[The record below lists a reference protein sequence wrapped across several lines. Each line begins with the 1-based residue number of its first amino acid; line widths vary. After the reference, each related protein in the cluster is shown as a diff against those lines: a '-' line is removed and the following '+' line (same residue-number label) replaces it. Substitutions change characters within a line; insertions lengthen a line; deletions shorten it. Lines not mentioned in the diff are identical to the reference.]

1 MAFLSPEEQ
10 LERIRHASVDLVSEE
25 ELLKKLKKSF
35 EKNQPLRIKL
45 GMDPSRPD
53 LHLGHYVVLNKMRI
67 FQELGHHIIFL
78 IGDFTAMIGDP
89 TGKNETRP
97 ALSKEEVVENS
108 KTYAKQVFKILDP
121 EKTEI
126 AYNSTWMEKF
136 NATDFIKLA
145 GHYTVARMIERD
157 DFTKRFSNNQPISL
171 HEFLY
176 PLVQGY
182 DSVALKSDIELGGS
196 DQRFNLLVGRDLQKA
211 YGQEP
216 QCILTMPILEGLDG
230 VQKMS
235 KSLDNYIGL
244 EDTPKDM
251 FGKSMRVSDELMI
264 RYYELLTD
272 FTQDD
277 LEKLKSDLASGALH
291 PRNAEV
297 NLAKLI
303 VARFYDQST
312 ADAAEAEFNEI
323 FVNKGLPDEIPESK
337 MEARSESIPLPNLL
351 SELGMTA
358 SNGEARR
365 LIKGGGVKIDGEKV
379 DDEKYSMELSSG
391 LDVVIRAGKKKFLRL
406 IVE

>member
-108 KTYAKQVFKILDP
+108 KTYAKQVFKVLDP

-182 DSVALKSDIELGGS
+182 DSVSLKSDIELGGS

-230 VQKMS
+230 IQKMS

-291 PRNAEV
+291 PRNAKV

-391 LDVVIRAGKKKFLRL
+391 LNVVIRAGKKKFLRL

>member
-291 PRNAEV
+291 PRNAKV

>member
-1 MAFLSPEEQ
+1 
-10 LERIRHASVDLVSEE
+10 
-25 ELLKKLKKSF
+25 
-35 EKNQPLRIKL
+35 
-45 GMDPSRPD
+45 MDPSRPD

-108 KTYAKQVFKILDP
+108 KTYAKQVFKVLDP

-182 DSVALKSDIELGGS
+182 DSVSLKSDIELGGS

-291 PRNAEV
+291 PRNAKV

-337 MEARSESIPLPNLL
+337 MEARSDSVPLPNLL

-391 LDVVIRAGKKKFLRL
+391 LNVVIRAGKKKFLRL

>member
-108 KTYAKQVFKILDP
+108 KTYAKQVFKVLDP

-291 PRNAEV
+291 PRNAKV

>member
-1 MAFLSPEEQ
+1 
-10 LERIRHASVDLVSEE
+10 
-25 ELLKKLKKSF
+25 
-35 EKNQPLRIKL
+35 
-45 GMDPSRPD
+45 
-53 LHLGHYVVLNKMRI
+53 
-67 FQELGHHIIFL
+67 
-78 IGDFTAMIGDP
+78 
-89 TGKNETRP
+89 
-97 ALSKEEVVENS
+97 
-108 KTYAKQVFKILDP
+108 
-121 EKTEI
+121 
-126 AYNSTWMEKF
+126 
-136 NATDFIKLA
+136 
-145 GHYTVARMIERD
+145 
-157 DFTKRFSNNQPISL
+157 
-171 HEFLY
+171 
-176 PLVQGY
+176 
-182 DSVALKSDIELGGS
+182 
-196 DQRFNLLVGRDLQKA
+196 
-211 YGQEP
+211 
-216 QCILTMPILEGLDG
+216 
-230 VQKMS
+230 MS

-291 PRNAEV
+291 PRNAKV

-391 LDVVIRAGKKKFLRL
+391 LNVVIRAGKKKFLRL

>member
-108 KTYAKQVFKILDP
+108 KTYAKQVFKVLDP

-291 PRNAEV
+291 PRNAKV

-337 MEARSESIPLPNLL
+337 MEARSDSVPLPNLL

-391 LDVVIRAGKKKFLRL
+391 LNVVIRAGKKKFLRL

>member
-108 KTYAKQVFKILDP
+108 KTYAKQVFKVLDP

-291 PRNAEV
+291 PRNAKV

-391 LDVVIRAGKKKFLRL
+391 LNVVIRAGKKKFLRL